1 MQGRLVWFEREWES
15 PNPPTRHTQ
24 DQHVLSSFSFH
35 TTHAH
40 SHTSHLMMI
49 AEKNSQFRLIFP
61 IPIEISYEIEERT
74 SEVAISDMA
83 AYIEMYLILR
93 MKSKSQI

>member
-1 MQGRLVWFEREWES
+1 
-15 PNPPTRHTQ
+15 
-24 DQHVLSSFSFH
+24 
-35 TTHAH
+35 
-40 SHTSHLMMI
+40 MI